1 MLNDSEQDFARKE
14 RGTYLKR
21 KDFWDL
27 NPKVLFCE
35 HNFENHAIIKKY
47 IVGDRVQCYKREDF
61 FLYLLFHS
69 YLWK

>member
-1 MLNDSEQDFARKE
+1 M
-14 RGTYLKR
+14 
-21 KDFWDL
+21 

-61 FLYLLFHS
+61 FSLFAIPFLFMEIRN
-69 YLWK
+69 YIILGNKDL